1 MKAEDSA
8 DLRRALEELQALG
21 ILLHSD
27 ATLPSVS
34 SLVAGKP
41 VRGSWWSHPRAHDIQ
56 EVAEGLNHHPG
67 VIVAKLVSGKNT
79 YVHRRLWPAIIA
91 IGVAREPWQ
100 LQGLSSMA
108 QRLLK
113 AVTEQG
119 ELRTDEIPWAGGPK
133 KDSPGEGARQL
144 ERKLLVHSDEVHT
157 STGAHAKRLET
168 WERWA
173 TRVGVDEN
181 EMTPEQGRKAFE
193 DVLAGLNER
202 FQGKARLPWQ

>member
-34 SLVAGKP
+34 SLVAGEP
-41 VRGSWWSHPRAHDIQ
+41 VRGSWWSHPRANDIY
-56 EVAEGLNHHPG
+56 EVVEGLDHHPG

-79 YVHRRLWPAIIA
+79 YVHRRLWSAIIA

-100 LQGLSSMA
+100 LEGLSSMA
-108 QRLLK
+108 ERLLK

-144 ERKLLVHSDEVHT
+144 ERKLLVQSEEVHT
-157 STGAHAKRLET
+157 ETGAHAKRLET

-173 TRVGVDEN
+173 NRVDVDEN
-181 EMTPEQGRKAFE
+181 EMTPEQGRKALE
-193 DVLAGLNER
+193 DVVAGLNER
-202 FQGKARLPWQ
+202 FRGKGRLPWQ